1 MKRWDYDKVL
11 QYINAQACQHQ
22 IKAKNTDLL
31 QRVPE
36 ISTKYVIVI
45 VMLMMNGA
53 EIVLD
58 AFDAVD
64 SEVFWQREGIWI
76 EEHRKNMICIF

>member
-1 MKRWDYDKVL
+1 
-11 QYINAQACQHQ
+11 
-22 IKAKNTDLL
+22 
-31 QRVPE
+31 
-36 ISTKYVIVI
+36 
-45 VMLMMNGA
+45 MLMMNGA

-64 SEVFWQREGIWI
+64 LEVFWQREGIWI